1 MRSIRSGVVLC
12 CVLALLGGCGSG
24 KHKKAST
31 SATTVAPATTAA
43 PVASTSIP
51 STTTVT
57 DVLPTIKLPCQPI
70 PIPATPVTSPAP
82 ANSVLLTAVDFRGDK
97 CVDHVVW
104 SFTSK
109 GSGPPGYSITY
120 GTPPFLQDGSGRPVS
135 VQGTAF
141 VVVTIPKA
149 YGFDFENAR
158 TTYTGSKHITP
169 PATANHVKEIV
180 ETGDFEG
187 VLTWVIGLD
196 TKRAFSVQATGSP
209 QTQLVVTIS

>member
-1 MRSIRSGVVLC
+1 MRAIRFGLVLC
-12 CVLALLGGCGSG
+12 CVCALLAGCSSG

-31 SATTVAPATTAA
+31 STTTAPGSAPAAS
-43 PVASTSIP
+43 STSIR

-57 DVLPTIKLPCQPI
+57 EVLPTIKLPCQPV
-70 PIPATPVTSPAP
+70 PIPKTPVTSPAP
-82 ANSVLLTAVDFRGDK
+82 ANSVLLTSVDFTGDT

-104 SFTSK
+104 GFTSK
-109 GSGPPGYSITY
+109 GSGPPGYRITY
-120 GTPPFLQDGSGRPVS
+120 GTPPFLQDGSGQTVPVK
-135 VQGTAF
+135 GNAF

-149 YGFDFENAR
+149 YGFDFENGK
-158 TTYTGSKHITP
+158 TTYNGPKHITP
-169 PATANHVKEIV
+169 PASANHVKEIV

>member
-1 MRSIRSGVVLC
+1 MDACRSSSTSTTTV
-12 CVLALLGGCGSG
+12 AGSTVPA
-24 KHKKAST
+24 AST
-31 SATTVAPATTAA
+31 SL
-43 PVASTSIP
+43 P

-57 DVLPTIKLPCQPI
+57 EVLPTIKLPCQPV
-70 PIPATPVTSPAP
+70 PIPKTPVTSPAP
-82 ANSVLLTAVDFRGDK
+82 ANSVLLTRVDFTGDT

-104 SFTSK
+104 GFTSK

-120 GTPPFLQDGSGRPVS
+120 GTPPFAQDGSGQPVA
-135 VQGTAF
+135 VKGNAF

-149 YGFDFENAR
+149 YGFDFESGK
-158 TTYTGSKHITP
+158 TTYTGPKHITP
-169 PATANHVKEIV
+169 PPSANHVKEIV

-187 VLTWVIGLD
+187 VVTWVIGLD